1 MLYLA
6 ATLLQIIR
14 NPLYIYIYKFTLY
27 TLFTIQSCNNTF
39 VFFSQ
44 ISKQRNIGTFDERPG
59 C

>member
-27 TLFTIQSCNNTF
+27 TLFTIQSCDNTF

-44 ISKQRNIGTFDERPG
+44 ISKQRNIGTFDERP
-59 C
+59 